1 MEENKIKTLSPN
13 NKIKFKRILS
23 DADRKSK
30 AKTNDTSSNKSN
42 DSGSEKEQQL
52 RKKYDTE
59 FKEFT
64 RSKSSSHIL
73 KQQRLNYPSVNEE
86 KDEGNDEKLDSD
98 IKKLHFLNEQ
108 IQAEGFDNVEE
119 HFIEHKPW
127 KITKSSKALSVMD
140 PVIEASDTKDEI
152 DFEDLK
158 IAPFKKLK
166 LLTDNKEDRQI
177 KINTETAPLHIPS
190 NNLDYEEIIV
200 EDNRE
205 DDVEETKCLRKCS
218 SIKRIAEFIDKSDM
232 IDEPKVVKDII
243 IEEIKEDPEQ
253 EENVLEVDE
262 IIKSEK
268 SKYK

>member
-1 MEENKIKTLSPN
+1 MQIEKVKL
-13 NKIKFKRILS
+13 KLMIL
-23 DADRKSK
+23 RLINQMIQEVKK
-30 AKTNDTSSNKSN
+30 SSNLEKSMILN
-42 DSGSEKEQQL
+42 LKNLQEVNQAHIYI
-52 RKKYDTE
+52 KK
-59 FKEFT
+59 
-64 RSKSSSHIL
+64 
-73 KQQRLNYPSVNEE
+73 QRLNYPIVNEE